1 MTNSFVKI
9 NSLSVSKDL
18 ADFVNMELLQGLNIT
33 QKEFWDG
40 FDRSVNE
47 LAPIN
52 KKLLETRDTLQ
63 SEIDLWLKKIEAIN
77 ITIKI
82 IKIF

>member
-77 ITIKI
+77 TTIKI